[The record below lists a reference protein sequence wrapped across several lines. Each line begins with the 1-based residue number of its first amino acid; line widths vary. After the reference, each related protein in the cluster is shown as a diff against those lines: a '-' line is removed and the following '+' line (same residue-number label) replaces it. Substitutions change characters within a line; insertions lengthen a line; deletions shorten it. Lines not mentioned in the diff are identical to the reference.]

1 MNPKGPACVL
11 WLASLA
17 GTVQAQA
24 VQGTERIEAPAAPAP
39 GASATSAPAAAPA
52 AALEPLLD
60 QVMARLANAPRVSAE
75 QGLFQRLAEQ
85 QLQAQRAQAAAS
97 APPKNSKTGKTTST
111 AGGKTAARKAAT
123 SANVS
128 SKASPAAIVPAL
140 AWAMEQLDP
149 GSFAVLR
156 PVPVGG
162 SGALLRTGDVFVVQF
177 STSLPGRVR
186 LENIDPKGQA
196 ADLGTYTVLV
206 DQLNRLPRD
215 KGIQLQGHPG
225 VERLRFYFYPC
236 LPAEAADKAW
246 VTEFKDRLP
255 PCPAAMVAQG
265 SRPDS
270 LGTVAPRAL
279 VNLAQTNAH
288 VAIAGSTDYQPG
300 DVTLMEALIRHES
313 SSRAR

>member
-1 MNPKGPACVL
+1 VKVVRPARVL

-17 GTVQAQA
+17 GTTQAQ
-24 VQGTERIEAPAAPAP
+24 TAPAP
-39 GASATSAPAAAPA
+39 PASA
-52 AALEPLLD
+52 AALAPLLN
-60 QVMARLANAPRVSAE
+60 QVMARVGTAPHESAE
-75 QGLFQRLAEQ
+75 PGLFQRLAGQ
-85 QLQAQRAQAAAS
+85 QLKAQRTQAGATPAS
-97 APPKNSKTGKTTST
+97 APAKPANPT
-111 AGGKTAARKAAT
+111 KTAARKTAPR
-123 SANVS
+123 
-128 SKASPAAIVPAL
+128 KASASAPAPIVPAL

-177 STSLPGRVR
+177 STSLPGHVR
-186 LENIDPKGQA
+186 LENVDPKGQT

-215 KGIQLQGHPG
+215 KGIQLQGQPG

-236 LPAEAADKAW
+236 LPTEAANKAW
-246 VTEFKDRLP
+246 LAEFKGRLP
-255 PCPAAMVAQG
+255 ACPAESAVPMAQAG
-265 SRPDS
+265 RPDT

-279 VNLAQTNAH
+279 VNLAQTDAH

-313 SSRAR
+313 RGHAR

>member
-1 MNPKGPACVL
+1 MKLARPARLL

-17 GTVQAQA
+17 STVQAQ
-24 VQGTERIEAPAAPAP
+24 TAPAQPA
-39 GASATSAPAAAPA
+39 SA
-52 AALEPLLD
+52 AALAPLLD
-60 QVMARLANAPRVSAE
+60 QVMARVGTAPKESAE

-85 QLQAQRAQAAAS
+85 QRQAQKVQASGPAAAS
-97 APPKNSKTGKTTST
+97 APAKPARSS
-111 AGGKTAARKAAT
+111 ARKTASHKSVAPAVTPTASHAAA
-123 SANVS
+123 SA
-128 SKASPAAIVPAL
+128 ASASAPSRFVPAL

-177 STSLPGRVR
+177 STSLPGHVR
-186 LENIDPKGQA
+186 LENVDARGQT

-215 KGIQLQGHPG
+215 KGIQLQGQPG
-225 VERLRFYFYPC
+225 LERLRFYFYPC

-246 VTEFKDRLP
+246 VAEFKDRLP
-255 PCPAAMVAQG
+255 ACAATPMAQVA
-265 SRPDS
+265 RPGT
-270 LGTVAPRAL
+270 LGTVTPRAL
-279 VNLAQTNAH
+279 VNLAQTDAH

-313 SSRAR
+313 RSHAR